1 MRTIQT
7 SIKVIAVVLAVSA
20 LSTALTR
27 ADNYSW
33 QNLQSDIPGVAAHT
47 DPNLVNPWGMAP
59 NSSGTTIW
67 VSNNG
72 TGTSTLYKQ
81 DGTAQP
87 LVVTIPTSA
96 RNKGTANPTGIVFN
110 STPFFKV

>member
-1 MRTIQT
+1 MKTIHT
-7 SIKVIAVVLAVSA
+7 SIKTTLLILTTLA
-20 LSTALTR
+20 LSATIGR
-27 ADNYSW
+27 ADSYSW
-33 QNLQSDIPGVAAHT
+33 KNLQSDIPGVAAHT

-110 STPFFKV
+110 ST